1 MSESAVNPDLQQLF
15 DTLESMA
22 AKLSQLLGEAATV
35 DEAQKI
41 LGQIMEVNH
50 RQVRTGALL
59 FTQKTAAITKAMAKV
74 RGKTKAAN
82 QAIAKIDDLQKFLRT
97 LSSFLVLVDKVIDTA
112 DLVKPGL

>member
-1 MSESAVNPDLQQLF
+1 MGESAMNPDLQELF

-22 AKLSQLLGEAATV
+22 AKLSRQLGEAATI

-50 RQVRTGALL
+50 RQTRTGALL
-59 FTQKTAAITKAMAKV
+59 FTQKTSAIAKAMDKV
-74 RGKTKAAN
+74 RSQTNAAN
-82 QAIAKIDDLQKFLRT
+82 QAIAKIDDLQKFLKT
-97 LSSFLVLVDKVIDTA
+97 VSSFLALVDKVIDTA